1 MKNNLDKQIKM
12 NFHELVKI
20 IKKLRSSKGCD
31 WDKSQTSDSLLPYF
45 IEEVYELIAV
55 SYTHLTLPTSDLV

>member
-12 NFHELVKI
+12 NFQELVNI
-20 IKKLRSSKGCD
+20 IKILRSSEGCD

-45 IEEVYELIAV
+45 IEEVYELID
-55 SYTHLTLPTSDLV
+55 SIDKKDYENTK